1 VIDMKTL
8 LLAALL
14 LTAAIAAVPSASA
27 IDETPNPTTCNA
39 VVKDYDGDGQADFAA
54 VGCSSPR
61 GCVYANLDD
70 QQRYCT
76 GRPS

>member
-1 VIDMKTL
+1 MKTL

-27 IDETPNPTTCNA
+27 DDNPTDCNA
-39 VVKDYDGDGQADFAA
+39 VVKDYDSDGQPDFVA
-54 VGCSSPR
+54 VGCNDPVR
-61 GCVYANLDD
+61 GCLWANLDD